1 MQPFPEMAGLVAGL
15 KTKSDKIRVLTKA
28 GYSRKVIAEFLGIRY
43 QHVRNVQVDAGLNGL
58 REEGTVYR
66 HDPENSPER
75 FVVQV
80 DASGRILIP
89 SVVRKAMG
97 ANEGSELYGRVVDG
111 ELRLATAEMTIKRLQ
126 DLVARTIPP
135 GVSLADSLIEDRRR
149 EAERESKDD

>member
-58 REEGTVYR
+58 REEGTAYR

>member
-1 MQPFPEMAGLVAGL
+1 MQPFPEMAGLVVGL

-28 GYSRKVIAEFLGIRY
+28 GYSRKAIAEFLGIRY

-58 REEGTVYR
+58 SEEGAAYR
-66 HDPENSPER
+66 PEPENSPER
-75 FVVQV
+75 FVVEV

-97 ANEGSELYGRVVDG
+97 ASEGSELYGRVVDG
-111 ELRLATAEMTIKRLQ
+111 ELRLATVEMTIKRLQ
-126 DLVARTIPP
+126 DLVARTIPS

-149 EAERESKDD
+149 EAERENQND

>member
-1 MQPFPEMAGLVAGL
+1 
-15 KTKSDKIRVLTKA
+15 
-28 GYSRKVIAEFLGIRY
+28 
-43 QHVRNVQVDAGLNGL
+43 
-58 REEGTVYR
+58 
-66 HDPENSPER
+66 
-75 FVVQV
+75 
-80 DASGRILIP
+80 
-89 SVVRKAMG
+89 MG